1 MTDGTNTPM
10 TDGAGMTETFI
21 VTKEY
26 RRFVEFCDACRREG
40 YIGLCYGPP
49 GVGKTLSARRYALWE
64 LVEPRLPRHAPYLPL
79 PPEIA
84 SCSTVFYT
92 PSVTNTPRAIADD
105 IKEMRLM
112 LSRFVWEAGR
122 RPEDPPSY
130 GACPEAC
137 RLLIV
142 DEADRLNMTS
152 LEQVRDI
159 YDRERSHDGGRTHD
173 QGCLG
178 LVLIG
183 MPGLEKRLA
192 RYPQLYSRVGFAH
205 PFHPLGPEEM
215 RFLLEHK
222 WSHLGLTLQPDDFT
236 DAEAVAA
243 VIRVTQGNLRLVQRL
258 FTQIERVLKING
270 LRTVTCEVVE
280 AARECLVIGTM

>member
-1 MTDGTNTPM
+1 MTELMTDTSP
-10 TDGAGMTETFI
+10 ATEGGDTFI

-26 RRFVEFCDACRREG
+26 RRFVEFCDACQREG

-49 GVGKTLSARRYALWE
+49 GVGKTLSARRYALWD
-64 LVEPRLPRHAPYLPL
+64 LLEPRLPRQAPYLPL

-112 LSRFVWEAGR
+112 LSRFAEEAARKPG
-122 RPEDPPSY
+122 DPPSY
-130 GACPEAC
+130 GSPREAC

-159 YDRERSHDGGRTHD
+159 YDRGPRPDRGR
-173 QGCLG
+173 LG

-205 PFHPLGPEEM
+205 PFQPLGQEEM
-215 RFLLEHK
+215 QFLLAHK
-222 WSHLGLTLQPDDFT
+222 WSQLGLTLQQDDFT

-243 VIRVTQGNLRLVQRL
+243 VIRITQGNLRLVQRL

>member
-1 MTDGTNTPM
+1 MTD
-10 TDGAGMTETFI
+10 TFI

-49 GVGKTLSARRYALWE
+49 GVGKTLSARHYAQWD
-64 LVEPRLPRHAPYLPL
+64 LVEPRLPRHLPYLPL

-84 SCSTVFYT
+84 SCSSVLYT

-105 IKEMRLM
+105 IKEIRLM

-122 RPEDPPSY
+122 QPGDPPGY
-130 GACPEAC
+130 GSFPDVC

-152 LEQVRDI
+152 LEQVRDL
-159 YDRERSHDGGRTHD
+159 YDREHTGDHGR
-173 QGCLG
+173 LG

-205 PFHPLGPEEM
+205 PFQPLGKEEM
-215 RFLLEHK
+215 LFLLEHK
-222 WSHLGLTLQPDDFT
+222 WSQLGLTLQHDDFT

-243 VIRVTQGNLRLVQRL
+243 VIRITNGNLRLVQRL
-258 FTQIERVLKING
+258 FTQIDRVLKINA

-280 AARECLVIGTM
+280 AARACLVIGTT

>member
-1 MTDGTNTPM
+1 MTEMTD
-10 TDGAGMTETFI
+10 TFI

-49 GVGKTLSARRYALWE
+49 GVGKTLSARRYARWD
-64 LVEPRLPRHAPYLPL
+64 LVEPRLPRHVPYLPL

-92 PSVTNTPRAIADD
+92 PSVTNTPRAIAED
-105 IKEMRLM
+105 IKETRLM
-112 LSRFVWEAGR
+112 LSRFVWEAR
-122 RPEDPPSY
+122 RQPGEPP
-130 GACPEAC
+130 GHGNFPDACQ
-137 RLLIV
+137 LLIV

-159 YDRERSHDGGRTHD
+159 YDREHVDERERVDDGEHVSDRRR
-173 QGCLG
+173 LG

-192 RYPQLYSRVGFAH
+192 RFPQLYSRVGFAH
-205 PFHPLGPEEM
+205 PFQPLGKEEM
-215 RFLLEHK
+215 VFLLEHK
-222 WSHLGLTLQPDDFT
+222 WSQLGLTLQHDDFT

-243 VIRVTQGNLRLVQRL
+243 VIRITNGNLRLVQRL
-258 FTQIERVLKING
+258 FTQIERLLRING
-270 LRTVTCEVVE
+270 LQTVSCEVVQ
-280 AARECLVIGTM
+280 AARECLVIGTL